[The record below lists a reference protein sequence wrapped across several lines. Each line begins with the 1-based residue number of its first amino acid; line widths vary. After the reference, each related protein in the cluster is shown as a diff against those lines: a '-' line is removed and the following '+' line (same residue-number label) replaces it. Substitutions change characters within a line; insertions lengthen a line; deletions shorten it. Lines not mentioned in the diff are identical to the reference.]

1 MLLKTSQTS
10 TIIVTVLCLAAFCLA
25 DTDVGSAA
33 AESESG
39 FDLSKI
45 VSKILGFLVVGLSPM
60 VRIIQIWKCYGLR
73 STAGISFVSIV
84 LDYLVCVI
92 AFGYSFHYGYPF
104 STYGEN
110 IPLFVGSALVA
121 VQIWWF
127 DGLWKFPEVT
137 GSDRISNQKFMAYG
151 VFMAGILGAYL
162 LDLFPDVFCN
172 LAMNSGTLFFIISR
186 SDQIRVIWKEKS
198 TGAVA

>member
-1 MLLKTSQTS
+1 MLLKTSQKS
-10 TIIVTVLCLAAFCLA
+10 TIIVTVLALTAFCLA
-25 DTDVGSAA
+25 DTDVGSRTV
-33 AESESG
+33 ESDSE
-39 FDLSKI
+39 FDLSKV

-84 LDYLVCVI
+84 LDYLGCLI
-92 AFGYSFHYGYPF
+92 SFGYSFHYGYPF

-110 IPLFVGSALVA
+110 IPLFVGSAVVV

-137 GSDRISNQKFMAYG
+137 GSDRISNQKFVAYG
-151 VFMAGILGAYL
+151 IGMAGILGAYL

-172 LAMNSGTLFFIISR
+172 LAMNSGTLLFIVSR
-186 SDQIRVIWKEKS
+186 SDQIRLILKDKN
-198 TGAVA
+198 TGSVA